1 MFLMKIRKAN
11 VTKVEIARVRIV
23 GDETRKV
30 KRRSVGSYYWT
41 DLVRIWASPVSEIRG
56 IGGF

>member
-1 MFLMKIRKAN
+1 M
-11 VTKVEIARVRIV
+11 TKVEIARGRIV

-30 KRRSVGSYYWT
+30 KSSVGSYYWT
-41 DLVRIWASPVSEIRG
+41 DLVRIWASAVSEIRG